1 MSGYGLCH
9 RRESVAWGKILQLL
23 YFVGVLAARIC
34 RELLPPEK
42 KDRKV
47 GTKWQK
53 NHCSA
58 VTSAFFSCATSTE
71 ARVAVDRGEDRGV
84 QMGSGSGVMTALVLG
99 A

>member
-53 NHCSA
+53 Y
-58 VTSAFFSCATSTE
+58 
-71 ARVAVDRGEDRGV
+71 
-84 QMGSGSGVMTALVLG
+84 
-99 A
+99 

>member
-1 MSGYGLCH
+1 MLPGAKSCNCYTLWVCWPRGFAGNFFLQK
-9 RRESVAWGKILQLL
+9 RRTERWAQNGRNIS
-23 YFVGVLAARIC
+23 
-34 RELLPPEK
+34 
-42 KDRKV
+42 
-47 GTKWQK
+47 
-53 NHCSA
+53 SA